1 MRTEEEQ
8 LESLKEWWSKN
19 GKSMIIG
26 VVVAVAGVGG
36 WKAWESHQVDSAET
50 ASQLYTELNQ
60 IVLNATGDQRQEQ
73 ADVLIGRLTSDF
85 SNSVYADYARL
96 YAARLAVE
104 RDELEEAQT
113 HLHAALASTKVDAI
127 ELVVRLRLARILN
140 SQEKIEE
147 ALSLLDVADAG
158 GFTAEFQSL
167 RGDLL
172 MSKGDALQAREAYQ
186 RALDANRSTGEST
199 PLVEMK
205 LDSLAAHGDA

>member
-1 MRTEEEQ
+1 MQSEEEQ

-19 GKSMIIG
+19 GKSLIIG
-26 VVVAVAGVGG
+26 AVVAVAGVGG
-36 WKAWESHQVDSAET
+36 WKAWENHQLPQAET

-60 IVLNATGDQRQEQ
+60 VVMNATGDDRQQQ
-73 ADVLIGRLTSDF
+73 ADALIDRLTNDF
-85 SNSVYADYARL
+85 SSSIYSDYARL
-96 YAARLAVE
+96 FAARLAVE
-104 RDELEEAQT
+104 RDAFDEAQT
-113 HLHAALASTKVDAI
+113 HLHAALTSTKVDAI
-127 ELVVRLRLARILN
+127 QLVVRLRLARILN
-140 SQEKIEE
+140 SQERIEE

-172 MSKGDALQAREAYQ
+172 MSKGDAIKAREAYQ
-186 RALDANRSTGEST
+186 RALDAGRAAGESA

>member
-1 MRTEEEQ
+1 MHSEEEQ

-19 GKSMIIG
+19 GKSMIVG
-26 VVVAVAGVGG
+26 AVVAIAGVGG
-36 WKAWESHQVDSAET
+36 WKGWESYQLSQAES

-60 IVLNATGDQRQEQ
+60 IVMSGTGDQRQQKANE
-73 ADVLIGRLTSDF
+73 LINRLTSEF
-85 SNSVYADYARL
+85 KGSVYSDYAHL
-96 YAARLAVE
+96 FAARLAVE
-104 RDELEEAQT
+104 RDELEEAQE
-113 HLHAALASTKVDAI
+113 HLRNTLNSTKIDAI

-172 MSKGDALQAREAYQ
+172 MSKGDALKAREAYQ
-186 RALDANRSTGEST
+186 RALDASRSAGEST

-205 LDSLAAHGDA
+205 LDSLATHGDA

>member
-1 MRTEEEQ
+1 MRSEEEQ

-26 VVVAVAGVGG
+26 AVVAIAGVGG
-36 WKAWESHQVDSAET
+36 WKGWENHQLSQAET

-60 IVLNATGDQRQEQ
+60 VVMNTTGDARQQQ
-73 ADVLIGRLTSDF
+73 ADALIERLTSNFDG
-85 SNSVYADYARL
+85 SVYSDYARL
-96 YAARLAVE
+96 FAARLAVE
-104 RDELEEAQT
+104 RDELDEAQA
-113 HLHAALASTKVDAI
+113 HLRAALNSTKVDAI

-140 SQEKIEE
+140 SQEKVEE
-147 ALSLLDVADAG
+147 ALSLLDIADAG
-158 GFTAEFQSL
+158 GFTADFQSL

-172 MSKGDALQAREAYQ
+172 MSKGDALQARQAYQ
-186 RALDANRSTGEST
+186 RALDASRSAGEST

>member
-19 GKSMIIG
+19 AKSIIVG

-36 WKAWESHQVDSAET
+36 WKAWENNQVSSAET

-60 IVLNATGDQRQEQ
+60 VVLNATGDERQEQ
-73 ADVLIGRLTSDF
+73 ADHLIGRLTSDF

-104 RDELEEAQT
+104 RDALDEAQT
-113 HLHAALASTKVDAI
+113 HLHAALASTQVDAI

-140 SQEKIEE
+140 SQEKIDE
-147 ALSLLDVADAG
+147 ALTLLEIADTG
-158 GFTAEFQSL
+158 SFTSEFQSL

-172 MSKGDALQAREAYQ
+172 MSKGQALQAREAYQ
-186 RALDANRSTGEST
+186 RALDASRATGEST

>member
-1 MRTEEEQ
+1 MQSEEEQ

-19 GKSMIIG
+19 GKSLIIG
-26 VVVAVAGVGG
+26 AVVAVAGVGG
-36 WKAWESHQVDSAET
+36 WKAWENHQLTQAET

-60 IVLNATGDQRQEQ
+60 VVMNATGDDRQQQ
-73 ADVLIGRLTSDF
+73 ADALIDRLTNDF
-85 SNSVYADYARL
+85 SSSIYSDYARL
-96 YAARLAVE
+96 FAARLAVE
-104 RDELEEAQT
+104 RDAFDEAQT
-113 HLHAALASTKVDAI
+113 HLHAALTSTKVDAI
-127 ELVVRLRLARILN
+127 QLVVRLRLARILN
-140 SQEKIEE
+140 SQERIEE

-172 MSKGDALQAREAYQ
+172 MSKGDAIKAREAYQ
-186 RALDANRSTGEST
+186 RALDAGRAAGESA

>member
-1 MRTEEEQ
+1 MHSEEEQ

-26 VVVAVAGVGG
+26 AVVAIAGVGG
-36 WKAWESHQVDSAET
+36 WKGWENHQLSQAES
-50 ASQLYTELNQ
+50 ASQLYTELSQ
-60 IVLNATGDQRQEQ
+60 VVMSSTGDQRQQQ
-73 ADVLIGRLTSDF
+73 ADELIKRLTSEFDG
-85 SNSVYADYARL
+85 SVYSDYARL
-96 YAARLAVE
+96 FAARLAVE
-104 RDELEEAQT
+104 RDALDEAQA
-113 HLHAALASTKVDAI
+113 HLRGALDTTKIDAI

>member
-1 MRTEEEQ
+1 MHSEEEQ

-26 VVVAVAGVGG
+26 AVVAVASVGG
-36 WKAWESHQVDSAET
+36 WKGWEGYQLSQAES

-60 IVLNATGDQRQEQ
+60 VVMNGTGDARQEQ
-73 ADVLIGRLTSDF
+73 AEALINRLIGEF
-85 SNSVYADYARL
+85 EGSVYSDYARL
-96 YAARLAVE
+96 FAARLAVE
-104 RDELEEAQT
+104 RDALDEAQA
-113 HLHAALASTKVDAI
+113 HLRGALDTTKIDAI

-140 SQEKIEE
+140 SQEKVEE
-147 ALSLLDVADAG
+147 ALTLLDVADAG
-158 GFTAEFQSL
+158 GFTADFQSL

-186 RALDANRSTGEST
+186 RALDASRATGDST

-205 LDSLAAHGDA
+205 LDTLAANGDA

>member
-26 VVVAVAGVGG
+26 VAVAVAGIGG
-36 WKAWESHQVDSAET
+36 WKAWESHQISTAET
-50 ASQLYTELNQ
+50 ASQLYSELNQ
-60 IVLNATGDQRQEQ
+60 VVMNATGDERQQQ
-73 ADVLIGRLTSDF
+73 ADLIIDRLTSEF
-85 SNSVYADYARL
+85 GNSVYSDYARL
-96 YAARLAVE
+96 FAARLAVE
-104 RDELEEAQT
+104 RDALDEAQA
-113 HLHAALASTKVDAI
+113 HLRSTLDTTKIDAI

-140 SQEKIEE
+140 SQEKLDE

-158 GFTAEFQSL
+158 GFTTEFQSL

-172 MSKGDALQAREAYQ
+172 MSKGDALKAREAYQ
-186 RALDANRSTGEST
+186 RALDASRSAGEST